1 MPDNIFNTPQLSGK
15 RILIAE
21 DNEINRM
28 IVRSMLEKT
37 SAKML
42 TVTNGKLA
50 VEAATQKHFDI
61 ILMDIQ
67 MPEMDGVEAMLKI
80 KAVNPT
86 IPIVALTA
94 NAMVSDVKHY
104 LQEGF
109 DEHLSK
115 PIDMNKLFRLLNTL
129 IS

>member
-1 MPDNIFNTPQLSGK
+1 
-15 RILIAE
+15 
-21 DNEINRM
+21 
-28 IVRSMLEKT
+28 
-37 SAKML
+37 
-42 TVTNGKLA
+42 
-50 VEAATQKHFDI
+50 
-61 ILMDIQ
+61 